1 MYVYIIYIYI
11 LYTYMYTHI
20 HTYIHTYI
28 YTYRDLLNSAY
39 QHRVAGAIMSPF
51 VIYASIINT

>member
-1 MYVYIIYIYI
+1 
-11 LYTYMYTHI
+11 MYTHI

-51 VIYASIINT
+51 VINASIINT